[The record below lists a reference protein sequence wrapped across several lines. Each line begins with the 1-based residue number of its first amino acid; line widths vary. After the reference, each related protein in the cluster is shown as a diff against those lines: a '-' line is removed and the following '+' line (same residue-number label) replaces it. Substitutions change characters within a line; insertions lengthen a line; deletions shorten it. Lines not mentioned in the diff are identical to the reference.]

1 MFNKKEDMKIY
12 YKQYLKNN
20 SRILRN
26 NQTKE
31 EKLVW
36 FYLRKKQ
43 IYNQRFFRQKPVG
56 SYIVD
61 FICPKLKLII
71 EVDGSDH
78 DYKYDEDVI
87 RQKELE
93 SLGFCFFRV
102 RNEEVRDNLLGVIKS
117 IEMKVQSLKKI

>member
-1 MFNKKEDMKIY
+1 MKIY

-31 EKLVW
+31 EKLIW

-43 IYNQRFFRQKPVG
+43 IHNQQFFRQKPIG
-56 SYIVD
+56 NYIVD

-71 EVDGSDH
+71 EVDGLDH

-117 IEMKVQSLKKI
+117 IEMKVQSLEKI